1 MIALKD
7 YQHRVLD
14 SLREFFRLCSKNG
27 NPAYA
32 FSDVCKQNG
41 SGGGPYLPIH
51 SAGLAHDMPYVCL
64 RVPTGGGKTLLACH
78 TAGLAMSE
86 LLHADRA
93 VVLWLVPSNTILDQT
108 ADALRDARHPYR
120 RALEMAC
127 GAIEVVTIE
136 EALNLPR
143 ASVDGQT
150 VVIVSTIQAFRVEDS
165 TGRKV
170 YSQNGVFQEHLLNA
184 PASREADLLKG
195 PDGKP
200 VPSLVNMLRLRRP
213 VVIVDE
219 AHNARTDLSF
229 AALGD
234 VMPSCIVE
242 FTATPARSKQP
253 SNILHHVSAAELKA
267 ADMVKLPLRVVTRH
281 PSQKDQLLA
290 DAVSLR
296 ADLEKLALT
305 ESQATGEYLRPIML
319 IQAERVDA
327 CEPLRERLVADFG
340 ISRDEIKI
348 SVGTHDDLKN
358 AGDMA
363 SPQCKV
369 RFIITVQKLREG
381 WDCPFAYVLCSLRET
396 RSATAIEQIVGRI
409 LRLPNARP
417 KQHPDLN
424 CAYALSVSDS
434 LPEVLNELREALES
448 NGFTRAEAERIIL
461 PAPQGVL
468 PLGAQPQTLRLNP
481 EEIDAAVA
489 QAQEAALCG
498 KVRIRP
504 ETGAVTVLVPL
515 DADETEKVASCGKT
529 PEARARITALVEQVR
544 EADTIL
550 GEGGQPRAL
559 SPYQMRMD
567 FRVPLLCVLEEGRMQ
582 EFERTHLLEH
592 PWRLGSKDATL
603 SAAYDPTRLPTLASG
618 QLDVGVWGEVKSD
631 VARDQDETSDFVKR
645 LHQQTLALGNISG
658 TDWTAEHLIV
668 WLDRQIDHE
677 DIPLAETAVFLRK
690 AINGLMARHDLAD
703 VGPLVFDRF
712 RLRDTIDERIDEHRK
727 SERAIAYTQYLALD
741 SSLTVSDAHAVNF
754 KDIAYEPSWL
764 YEGSFI
770 FRKHYFGPKPG
781 EMKEITQAGDLTEE
795 FQCAQFL
802 DTKLPG
808 VRFWVR
814 NLSKRPTSF
823 RLQTSTDW
831 FYPDFVC
838 QLEDGRILVIEYKGG
853 HLLDAADAKEKRD
866 IGNLWAARSNGRCL
880 FAMPSNNRFD
890 EIVEKINS
898 PAAM

>member
-7 YQHRVLD
+7 YQNRVLD
-14 SLREFFRLCSKNG
+14 SLREFFRLCSKTG
-27 NPAYA
+27 SPSEAYHT
-32 FSDVCKQNG
+32 VC
-41 SGGGPYLPIH
+41 GGLYLPIH
-51 SAGLAHDMPYVCL
+51 AAGLERDMPYVCL

-242 FTATPARSKQP
+242 FTATPARSKHP

-305 ESQATGEYLRPIML
+305 EAQLTGEYLRPVML

-327 CEPLRERLVADFG
+327 CEPLRERLVAEFG
-340 ISRDEIKI
+340 IGRDEIKI
-348 SVGTHDDLKN
+348 SVGAHDDLKD
-358 AGDMA
+358 AGDIS

-381 WDCPFAYVLCSLRET
+381 WDCPFAYVLCSLKET

-417 KQHPDLN
+417 KSHPDLN

-461 PAPQGVL
+461 PAPQGML
-468 PLGAQPQTLRLNP
+468 PLGAQPQTLRLQP
-481 EEIDAAVA
+481 EEIDATVA

-515 DADETEKVASCGKT
+515 DAEETEKVASCGKT

-544 EADTIL
+544 EADKTL
-550 GEGGQPRAL
+550 GGGGQPRAL
-559 SPYQMRMD
+559 SPYQMQLD
-567 FRVPLLCVLEEGRMQ
+567 FRVPLLCVIEEGKLH

-603 SAAYDPTRLPTLASG
+603 SARYDPTKRPTLASG
-618 QLDVGVWGEVKSD
+618 KLDVGTRGEVTAD
-631 VARDQDETSDFVKR
+631 VARENEEPCDFVKR

-658 TDWTAEHLIV
+658 TDWTAEHLIA
-668 WLDRQIDHE
+668 WLDRQIDHN
-677 DIPLAETAVFLRK
+677 DIPFAESAVFLRK
-690 AINGLMARHDLAD
+690 VINGLMARHGLTD

-712 RLRDTIDERIDEHRK
+712 RLRDTIEECIDEHRK
-727 SERAIAYTQYLALD
+727 NERAIAYTQYLALD
-741 SSLTVSDAHAVNF
+741 SGLTVSDAYAINF
-754 KDIAYEPSWL
+754 KDIAYEPGES
-764 YEGSFI
+764 YQGSFQ
-770 FRKHYFGPKPG
+770 FRKHYFGTRPG
-781 EMKEITQAGDLTEE
+781 DLKETTPAGDLTEE
-795 FQCAQFL
+795 FKCAQFL
-802 DTKLPG
+802 DSKMPG

-814 NLSKRPTSF
+814 NLSRRATSF

-838 QLEDGRILVIEYKGG
+838 QLEDGRILVVEYKGG
-853 HLLDAADAKEKRD
+853 HLLDAPDAQEKRD

-890 EIVEKINS
+890 EIVQRVK
-898 PAAM
+898 